1 MNKKDT
7 NDMTGTRKVKSDG
20 IVETDTEANSE
31 AAREEKHN
39 TNKKRKKQEQRG
51 VDATSLQTLCW
62 RFQADG
68 KRETIQTPA
77 NQKLAAQKEI
87 KNK

>member
-39 TNKKRKKQEQRG
+39 TNKKRKKQE
-51 VDATSLQTLCW
+51 
-62 RFQADG
+62 
-68 KRETIQTPA
+68 
-77 NQKLAAQKEI
+77 
-87 KNK
+87 